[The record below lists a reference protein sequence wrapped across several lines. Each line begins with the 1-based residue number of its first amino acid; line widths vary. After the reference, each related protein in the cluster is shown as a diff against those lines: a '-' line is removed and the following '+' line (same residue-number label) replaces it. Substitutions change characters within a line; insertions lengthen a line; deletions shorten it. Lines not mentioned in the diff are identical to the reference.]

1 MSLFHFLQTKIAD
14 VCHLFPSLLSVELD
28 RSNSP
33 STRDKLSLVVKPLST
48 TQCAAVIAQLEATRV
63 AAQPPGLDPS
73 VDPKLM
79 AMIQG
84 YFPAWKFT
92 LNLLMGG

>member
-1 MSLFHFLQTKIAD
+1 MDRNCRVVLY
-14 VCHLFPSLLSVELD
+14 LFPSLLSEELD

-33 STRDKLSLVVKPLST
+33 STKERLSLLKEPLSVM
-48 TQCAAVIAQLEATRV
+48 QCAAVIAQLEATRV

-73 VDPKLM
+73 LDPKLM

-84 YFPAWKFT
+84 YFPAWKFI
-92 LNLLMGG
+92 